1 MKSFIKKQSV
11 SFYFDV
17 LSLPLML
24 VGTIYMIHSSTM
36 TAANIL
42 SNLPLLITAMVVG
55 MAGVVLDIWAA
66 NRKNDK
72 GYFSLVGKLA
82 AIAASVSVV
91 GSVLNARIMMIA
103 GLFTYN
109 RSYTEGWAVFNATLV
124 CAGCLLVAAL
134 LMIIGSFFRN
144 VRLDPKFK
152 KNKKDAKPAE
162 NPAQ

>member
-11 SFYFDV
+11 SFYFSV
-17 LSLPLML
+17 LALPLLL

-36 TAANIL
+36 TAGNRL
-42 SNLPLLITAMVVG
+42 GNLPLLIIAMVVS

-72 GYFSLVGKLA
+72 GYLSLVGKMA
-82 AIAASVSVV
+82 SIACAIYVV
-91 GSVLNARIMMIA
+91 GSVLNARVMMIA

-109 RSYTEGWAVFNATLV
+109 RGYKEGWAVYNASLV
-124 CAGCLLVAAL
+124 CFVCLLIAVL
-134 LMIIGSFFRN
+134 LLIIGAFFRT
-144 VRLDPKFK
+144 VRKGSKSK
-152 KNKKDAKPAE
+152 KNKKAANTAE